1 MRPQVEDQW
10 DVKAFTA
17 LFTTLFISAVGPRGS
32 VSLSLR
38 ETCCWSRLPCASDHP
53 HNASCGYRTTNHR
66 TLPPSSTDSV
76 SRRRERAEMTL
87 LLAVIDSPGSEHSE
101 RTTGVLS
108 VFAYE
113 SRTRAG
119 KPVIPSSLPPPA
131 PLQDLPSLT
140 AQRGASVGGGGRR
153 REEQLEHSCPETSNA
168 RHLYQ
173 RCSSDLL
180 QQSRHEATPIN
191 FIFHIQNVIKNIC
204 NADVSQETRR

>member
-1 MRPQVEDQW
+1 MRPQVEDQR

-140 AQRGASVGGGGRR
+140 AQRGASVGGGGEEGRNNWSTVVLRR
-153 REEQLEHSCPETSNA
+153 LTQDIYTSAAAQTSCSRVGMKQLQSTS
-168 RHLYQ
+168 H
-173 RCSSDLL
+173 
-180 QQSRHEATPIN
+180 
-191 FIFHIQNVIKNIC
+191 FIFQM
-204 NADVSQETRR
+204 S